1 MEYFS
6 NTQPNSFATAHQ
18 TSLTLKTKLYLMSK
32 STQVLRDI
40 QNLQLYLSKK
50 FRPARWLDSIFEQP
64 ASTLDFNSFG
74 RLGELDL
81 LANYVRLIDQNYSR
95 QLGVMW
101 TLVEFH
107 QYCQFQPFVKSL
119 KSSEGTPSDELVH
132 NPARRKGILPASWYI
147 YQLFGRESFR
157 RAGKETSSPGG
168 TPPNEL
174 V

>member
-119 KSSEGTPSDELVH
+119 KSVKAMLTRI
-132 NPARRKGILPASWYI
+132 A
-147 YQLFGRESFR
+147 ES
-157 RAGKETSSPGG
+157 S
-168 TPPNEL
+168 
-174 V
+174 